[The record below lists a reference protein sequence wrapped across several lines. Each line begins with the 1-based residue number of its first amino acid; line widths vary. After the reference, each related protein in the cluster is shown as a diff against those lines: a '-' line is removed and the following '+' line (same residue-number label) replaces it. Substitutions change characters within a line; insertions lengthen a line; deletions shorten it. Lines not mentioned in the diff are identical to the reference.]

1 MRQLVVAHPRTVRR
15 RRSSKN
21 RGFSLIELMITV
33 AIVGILAAIAVPSF
47 TGYLQRSRAVEA
59 TGFLADIRQKQETY
73 RAEFGAYCAVDG
85 QAIGAYTPAALPGPG
100 EVQTWPVNDGNWT
113 QLGARPDGTI
123 RFQYATIAGV
133 PGQAPPGTSN
143 LASTDFW
150 FVAAARGDLDND
162 GDFLLMETYSGAS
175 RIWVS
180 EAKGWE

>member
-1 MRQLVVAHPRTVRR
+1 MRQPITANPRSLPSRR
-15 RRSSKN
+15 DRS
-21 RGFSLIELMITV
+21 RHGFSLIELMITV
-33 AIVGILAAIAVPSF
+33 AIIGVLAAIAVPSF
-47 TGYLQRSRAVEA
+47 QGYLQRSRTTEA
-59 TGFLADIRQKQETY
+59 TTFLADIRQKQETY

-85 QAIGAYTPAALPGPG
+85 QAIGTYTPTALPGPG
-100 EVQTWPVNDGNWT
+100 QVQTWPVNDGNWT

-143 LASTDFW
+143 LPSTDFW

-162 GDFLLMETYSGAS
+162 GDFLDMETYSGAS
-175 RIWVS
+175 RVWVS

>member
-1 MRQLVVAHPRTVRR
+1 MRQLVVAQSSSLVRR
-15 RRSSKN
+15 RNTSA

-33 AIVGILAAIAVPSF
+33 AIIGVLAAIAVPSF
-47 TGYLQRSRAVEA
+47 QGYLQRSCTTEA
-59 TGFLADIRQKQETY
+59 TTFLADIRQKQETY
-73 RAEFGAYCAVDG
+73 RAEFGVYCAVDG
-85 QAIGAYTPAALPGPG
+85 QTIGAYTPAGLPGAG
-100 EVQTWPVNDGNWT
+100 QVQTWPVNDGNWT

-123 RFQYATIAGV
+123 RFQYAAIAGV

-143 LASTDFW
+143 LSSTDFW

-162 GDFLLMETYSGAS
+162 GEFLDMETYSGAS

>member
-1 MRQLVVAHPRTVRR
+1 MRQFVIANPSSLRPRRNR
-15 RRSSKN
+15 AR

-33 AIVGILAAIAVPSF
+33 AIVGVLAAIAVPSF
-47 TGYLQRSRAVEA
+47 QGYLQRSRAVEA

-85 QAIGAYTPAALPGPG
+85 QAIGTYTPAALPGAG
-100 EVQTWPVNDGNWT
+100 QVQTWPVNDGNWT

-123 RFQYATIAGV
+123 RFQYASIAGN
-133 PGQAPPGTSN
+133 PGQAPPGSSN
-143 LASTDFW
+143 LSSTDFW